1 MAKPLKQQFNVY
13 LTPELIRA
21 LKYRVVDSQL
31 SLSDLVQR
39 ALEDFLKRETD
50 DHHAKRT
57 RR

>member
-1 MAKPLKQQFNVY
+1 MTEPSKQQFNVY

-21 LKYRVVDSQL
+21 LKYRALDRQL

-39 ALEDFLKRETD
+39 ALEDFLKGETD